1 MLEISIHLRREV
13 DSSYPIL
20 IHPGL
25 LDEAPAMLAERF
37 NGLGFAVVSDS
48 NVTGLYA
55 SPMVKKLRGLGCR
68 TTDVIS
74 FPAGEQSK
82 NRRVKETIEDR
93 MFEAGLGR
101 DTVVV
106 AVGGGVVGDLAGFV
120 AATFARG
127 VRLVQIPTSL
137 LAMVDSSIGGKTG
150 VDVPWGKNLVGA
162 FHQPVIVLI
171 DPRVLAT
178 LAEEQFTSGMAE
190 VVKHGV
196 IRDHN
201 LFSFIENSLGQIKSG
216 GENTITE
223 LVARNCRIKGA
234 VVAEDERE
242 GNLRQIL
249 NFGHTVGHAVEA
261 ASGYRWLHGQCVAL
275 GMSVEADIACRMGLL
290 EAGEAARLDQLLRR
304 LGLPVE
310 MGGLK
315 APIGKLIEL
324 TCQDKKSKGGR
335 PKYALP
341 CAIGRMATGSDGAY
355 GLDVEDRVASQAL
368 IAKGA
373 LE

>member
-1 MLEISIHLRREV
+1 MLEVSVRLRREV
-13 DSSYPIL
+13 DNSYPIL
-20 IHPGL
+20 IRPGL
-25 LDEAPAMLAERF
+25 LDEAPAMLAELF
-37 NGLGFAVVSDS
+37 NGHGFAVVSDS

-55 SPMVKKLRGLGCR
+55 SVMVERLRELGCR
-68 TTDVIS
+68 ATEVIS

-82 NRRVKETIEDR
+82 NRRVKESIEDR
-93 MFEAGLGR
+93 MFQAGLGR

-150 VDVPWGKNLVGA
+150 VDVQWGKNLVGA
-162 FHQPVIVLI
+162 FHQPVLVLI
-171 DPRVLAT
+171 DPGVLTT
-178 LAEEQFTSGMAE
+178 LAEEQFISGMAE

-201 LFSFIENSLGQIKSG
+201 LFSFIENNLEQIKSR
-216 GENTITE
+216 GENEIAE
-223 LVARNCRIKGA
+223 LVGRNCRIKAA

-242 GNLRQIL
+242 ENLRQIL

-261 ASGYRWLHGQCVAL
+261 FSDYSWLHGQCVAL
-275 GMSVEADIACRMGLL
+275 GMSVEADIACRMGLF
-290 EAGEAARLDQLLRR
+290 EAGEAARLDSLLAR

-310 MGGLK
+310 LGALQ
-315 APIGKLIEL
+315 APASELIEI
-324 TCQDKKSKGGR
+324 TCQDKKARGGR

-355 GLDVEDRVASQAL
+355 GLDVEDEVACQAL
-368 IAKGA
+368 VAKGA

>member
-1 MLEISIHLRREV
+1 MLEVSVHLRHEV
-13 DSSYPIL
+13 DNSYPIL
-20 IHPGL
+20 ILPGL
-25 LDEAPAMLAERF
+25 LDKAPAMLAERF

-55 SPMVKKLRGLGCR
+55 SPMVESLRELGCR
-68 TTDVIS
+68 TTEVIS
-74 FPAGEQSK
+74 FPAGEKSK

-127 VRLVQIPTSL
+127 VRLVQVPTSL

-150 VDVPWGKNLVGA
+150 VDLPWGKNLVGA
-162 FHQPVIVLI
+162 FHQPSIVLI

-178 LAEEQFTSGMAE
+178 LAKEQFNSGMAE

-196 IRDHN
+196 IRDHT
-201 LFSFIENSLGQIKSG
+201 LFSFIEGNLERIKSG
-216 GENTITE
+216 SEDVIAE
-223 LVARNCRIKGA
+223 LIGRNCRIKAA

-261 ASGYRWLHGQCVAL
+261 SSGYSWLHGQCVAA
-275 GMSVEADIACRMGLL
+275 GMSVEANIACRMGLFDP
-290 EAGEAARLDQLLRR
+290 GEAARLDRLLGR

-310 MGGLK
+310 LGSLK
-315 APIGKLIEL
+315 APAGKLIEL
-324 TCQDKKSKGGR
+324 TCQDKKARSGR

-341 CAIGRMATGSDGAY
+341 CATGRMAAGRDGAY
-355 GLDVEDRVASQAL
+355 GLDVEDRVAREAL
-368 IAKGA
+368 VAKGA

>member
-1 MLEISIHLRREV
+1 MEVSVHLRREV
-13 DSSYPIL
+13 DNSYPIL
-20 IHPGL
+20 IRPGL
-25 LDEAPAMLAERF
+25 VDEAPAMLAERF

-48 NVTGLYA
+48 NVAGLYA
-55 SPMVKKLRGLGCR
+55 SPLVKKLRALGCR

-82 NRRVKETIEDR
+82 NRHVKESIEDR

-127 VRLVQIPTSL
+127 VSLVQIPTSL

-150 VDVPWGKNLVGA
+150 IDVPWGKNLVGA
-162 FHQPVIVLI
+162 FHQPVIVII
-171 DPRVLAT
+171 DPAVLKT
-178 LAEEQFTSGMAE
+178 LAQEQFVSGMAE

-196 IRDHN
+196 IRDHE
-201 LFSFIENSLGQIKSG
+201 LFSFIEDNLEQIRSG
-216 GENTITE
+216 NGDAI
-223 LVARNCRIKGA
+223 ARLIERSCRIKAA

-249 NFGHTVGHAVEA
+249 NFGHTIGHAVEA
-261 ASGYRWLHGQCVAL
+261 FSGFSWLHGQCVAL
-275 GMSVEADIACRMGLL
+275 GMSVEADIACRMGLFQ
-290 EAGEAARLDQLLRR
+290 AGEAARLDSLLGRV
-304 LGLPVE
+304 GLPVE
-310 MGGLK
+310 LGGLK
-315 APIGKLIEL
+315 VPAAELIRL
-324 TCQDKKSKGGR
+324 TRQDKKARGGR
-335 PKYALP
+335 PKYVLP
-341 CAIGRMATGSDGAY
+341 CAIGSMAEGSDGAY
-355 GLDVEDRVASQAL
+355 GMDVQDSVAGRAL
-368 IAKGA
+368 EAKGA